1 MKLSCGY
8 DPSHFEN
15 LRVIFNRN
23 FGAALGCVY
32 VCCGGGGGGGGGEGV
47 WGGGEEVNLSLA
59 CHSQMLMARRLR
71 TSIAV
76 TEDMLK
82 PPLYDPKEDL
92 PKQKERQRK
101 QKLQHDKTAGALSPG
116 NLAFLCT

>member
-1 MKLSCGY
+1 
-8 DPSHFEN
+8 
-15 LRVIFNRN
+15 
-23 FGAALGCVY
+23 
-32 VCCGGGGGGGGGEGV
+32 
-47 WGGGEEVNLSLA
+47 
-59 CHSQMLMARRLR
+59 MARRLR

-101 QKLQHDKTAGALSPG
+101 QKL
-116 NLAFLCT
+116 